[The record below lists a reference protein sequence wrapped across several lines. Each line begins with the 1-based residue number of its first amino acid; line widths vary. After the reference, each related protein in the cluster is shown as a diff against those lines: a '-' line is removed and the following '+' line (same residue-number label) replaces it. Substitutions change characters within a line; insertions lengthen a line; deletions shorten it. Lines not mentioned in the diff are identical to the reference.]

1 MDYKPGN
8 IVHLEIPATD
18 IPLLRKFYGGL
29 FGWSFTPLHDGYEF
43 FDSGSIAGAL
53 VSSLEP
59 MQKGTLVTILVEN
72 VDEKLKAI
80 EAAGGKTLQAPQ
92 DVPAGGRGRYAYFAD
107 PCGNKVGIWM
117 E

>member
-8 IVHLEIPATD
+8 IVHIELPAPD
-18 IPLLRKFYGGL
+18 LPAMKDFYGKV
-29 FGWSFTPLHDGYEF
+29 FGWDFTPLHAGYEF
-43 FDSGSIAGAL
+43 FDSGSLAGAF
-53 VSSLEP
+53 VANMEP

-72 VDEKLKAI
+72 VDEKLKEI
-80 EAAGGKTLQAPQ
+80 ENAGGKTLQAPQ

-107 PCGNKVGIWM
+107 PCANKLGIWM